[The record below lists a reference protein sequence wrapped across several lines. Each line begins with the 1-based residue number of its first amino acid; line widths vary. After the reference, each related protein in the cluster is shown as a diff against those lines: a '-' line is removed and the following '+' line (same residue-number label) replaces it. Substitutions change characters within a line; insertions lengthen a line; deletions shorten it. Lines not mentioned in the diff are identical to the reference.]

1 MDALIAPFSLLS
13 IALPVFA
20 LFSVSAAVVAGRR
33 RRRRWIQEM
42 DQLEQAKSE
51 EEAGQIRHVRHEL
64 RANDFMSGALRRTYY
79 LVTILSAVALLLLPF
94 LRLEPSAGKS
104 VKLAISSTTFLGAL
118 ALLVYWRGSD
128 DERES
133 LLRRKL
139 RQAQERA
146 HARRG
151 LAVRDEL
158 TGAYT
163 LDFWLHV
170 QELRTRRFVWRERLV
185 TCVMIDVEGLAEL
198 RARRGSDA
206 SDQALTRVAQQ
217 IIRNVRP
224 RDLVASYRGQRFVI
238 ALDNCPAKLGRQVA
252 DRIAINIE
260 RISLR
265 GTNKVHGSELKLR
278 WSSACIP
285 QDASTPIQLL
295 RVTETTLD
303 VQKSLVPAG
312 VTAAKQ
318 A

>member
-1 MDALIAPFSLLS
+1 MDELIAPFSPLS
-13 IALPVFA
+13 IALPLFA
-20 LFSVSAAVVAGRR
+20 LFSVTAAIVAGRR
-33 RRRRWIQEM
+33 RRRRWIREM

-79 LVTILSAVALLLLPF
+79 LVTILSAVVLLLLPF
-94 LRLEPSAGKS
+94 LRLEPSVGKS
-104 VKLAISSTTFLGAL
+104 VKLAISTTTFLGAL
-118 ALLVYWRGSD
+118 GLLVYWRGSD

-163 LDFWLHV
+163 LDFWLHI
-170 QELRTRRFVWRERLV
+170 QELRTRRFVWREQLV
-185 TCVMIDVEGLAEL
+185 TCVMFDVEGLAEL
-198 RARRGSDA
+198 RARRGSA
-206 SDQALTRVAQQ
+206 ESDQALARVAQQ
-217 IIRNVRP
+217 IIQNVRP

-252 DRIAINIE
+252 ERIATNIDQ
-260 RISLR
+260 ISLR
-265 GTNKVHGSELKLR
+265 GTNKAHGSELRLQ
-278 WSSACIP
+278 WSSAGIP
-285 QDASTPIQLL
+285 QDASTPLQLL

-303 VQKSLVPAG
+303 LKKTLS
-312 VTAAKQ
+312 
-318 A
+318 